1 MTDMPHEDKQ
11 QLATLVRDYGMLGV
25 LRTLAEIC
33 GNWSREYD
41 PSPATHRY
49 AQAEAMLK
57 DLADFLDRG
66 SSAS

>member
-1 MTDMPHEDKQ
+1 MTEMPDEFKR
-11 QLATLVRDYGMLGV
+11 QLAVLVRDWGMLGV
-25 LRTLAEIC
+25 LRALADFC
-33 GNWSREYD
+33 GHWSREYD